1 MTNIKILANI
11 YILKYIDVDIKDIIM
26 VDNNIELYKLK
37 AELCKTFSDPK
48 RLIII
53 NELRNG
59 EKAVGDLA
67 QDIGLSQA
75 VVSRQLA
82 ILREKGVV
90 KPRREGTNV
99 YYSLT
104 DSKIGEACDLVHQI
118 LLSQIEKNIEF
129 TEKLIT

>member
-1 MTNIKILANI
+1 
-11 YILKYIDVDIKDIIM
+11 M
-26 VDNNIELYKLK
+26 VNYNIELYKLK

-53 NELRNG
+53 SELRNG

-67 QDIGLSQA
+67 QDLGLSQA

-82 ILREKGVV
+82 ILRDKGVV

-104 DSKIGEACDLVHQI
+104 DPKIGEACDMVHEI
-118 LLSQIEKNIEF
+118 LLKQIEKNREF